1 MHRAAGGGA
10 ESNSPHLPAPHSPA
24 PEAGARASTAHS
36 RSVPTVRSPA
46 RPRGSRP
53 CAGPR
58 VVSPW
63 WKPRAVCLYTARPAP
78 PRPAPTS
85 KMVALHC
92 GGGLR
97 PLMLSWSRD
106 LPCIWR
112 ALHTSAVCFKVSAAW
127 GLAASG
133 SGTWGWGHDL
143 GLVLG
148 QWSRKVTASLFRTGR
163 PESEWARGTNQ

>member
-1 MHRAAGGGA
+1 MATSGPINFPYLKPSFFAFGD
-10 ESNSPHLPAPHSPA
+10 PFLHLEIHLLFSQ
-24 PEAGARASTAHS
+24 SLDFTFL
-36 RSVPTVRSPA
+36 
-46 RPRGSRP
+46 
-53 CAGPR
+53 
-58 VVSPW
+58 VSFLSQVF
-63 WKPRAVCLYTARPAP
+63 AC
-78 PRPAPTS
+78 PAPTS